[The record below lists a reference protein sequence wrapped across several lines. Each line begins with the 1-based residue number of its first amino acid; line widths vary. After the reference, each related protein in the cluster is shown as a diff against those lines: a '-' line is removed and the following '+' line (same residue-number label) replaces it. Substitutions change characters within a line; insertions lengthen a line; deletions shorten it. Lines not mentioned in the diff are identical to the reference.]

1 MVIGRRGTARLG
13 CIAALI
19 FVGAVGYFSFNV
31 GRVALGYYRF
41 EDRMKQEARFAAKR
55 TDAQIRDRLIAFAD
69 SLGLPEGAHHV
80 HVRRVE
86 HVMYIWSD
94 YYLHVELPGYVR
106 EVRLSPQVSGA
117 F

>member
-1 MVIGRRGTARLG
+1 MVATRRGVARLG
-13 CIAALI
+13 CVAALL
-19 FVGAVGYFSFNV
+19 FVGAVAYFAVNI

-55 TDAQIRDRLIAFAD
+55 TDAQIRDRLIAFVD
-69 SLGLPEGAHHV
+69 SLGLPEGAQHV

-86 HVMYIWSD
+86 HVVYIWSD